1 MANLQIYTELVSVTC
16 ANFKNQ
22 IPEILN
28 QNTIFDFYFL
38 QFHYMNSSLF
48 YSLLQKQFP
57 FQQTVKQDIFFQM
70 ISIFLTNTNDDEI
83 FVLKGYAG
91 TGKTTVISTI
101 VNNLISINKKYVL
114 LAPTGRAAKVIANY
128 SNKPAHTI
136 HKKIYFP
143 KKKSGGGVL
152 FTKQPNKHKNTIFI
166 IDESS
171 MISDVN
177 TESKLYENE
186 SLLDDLISYVYN
198 GQNCKMILI
207 GDTAQLPPV
216 KSDIS
221 PALECDSLALHY
233 NKDVFSIELDEVM
246 RQEEYS
252 GILYNATE
260 LRELLK
266 DTFYD
271 GFQFKLK
278 GFKDIVRLTDGYD
291 IQDAIQGAYSN
302 YSIED
307 TCFIVRSNKRA
318 NQYNQ
323 QIRSKILDKENE
335 LSVGDF
341 LMVVKN
347 NYFWLKETDEATFI
361 ANGDI
366 VEVLEIFGFKELYG
380 FNFAKVKIRMVDYP
394 NQKPF
399 ETVLLL
405 NTITSESPSLTFEES
420 NKLYQEVMKDYE
432 GETKFKMFQKVKENE
447 YFNALQVKFSY
458 AITCHKSQ
466 GGQWN
471 TVFIEQPYL
480 PNGIDKDYIRWL
492 YTAITRAKDKLYLIG
507 FKDESF
513 ME

>member
-1 MANLQIYTELVSVTC
+1 
-16 ANFKNQ
+16 
-22 IPEILN
+22 
-28 QNTIFDFYFL
+28 
-38 QFHYMNSSLF
+38 MNSSQF
-48 YSLLQKQFP
+48 YSQLQKQFP
-57 FQQTVKQDIFFQM
+57 FQPTVKQDVFFQK
-70 ISIFLTNTNDDEI
+70 IAHFLTNTNSDEI

-101 VNNLISINKKYVL
+101 VNNLSVIGKKYVL

-128 SNKPAHTI
+128 SNKSAFTI
-136 HKKIYFP
+136 HKKIYYP
-143 KKKSGGGVL
+143 KKGKSGGVS
-152 FTKQPNKHKNTIFI
+152 FTMKENKHTNTLFI
-166 IDESS
+166 VDESS

-177 TESKLYENE
+177 SESKLYENG

-198 GQNCKMILI
+198 GNNCKMILL

-216 KSDIS
+216 QLDIS
-221 PALECDSLALHY
+221 PALDTEKLALQY
-233 NKDVFSIELDEVM
+233 NKEVFSIELDEVM

-252 GILYNATE
+252 GILYNATA
-260 LRELLK
+260 LREILK
-266 DTFYD
+266 STFFD
-271 GFQFKLK
+271 EFKFNLE
-278 GFKDIVRLTDGYD
+278 GYKDIVRLSDGLD
-291 IQDAIQGAYSN
+291 IQDAIQSAYSN

-323 QIRSKILDKENE
+323 QIRSKILDKDSA
-335 LSVGDF
+335 LAVGDY

-347 NYFWLKETDEATFI
+347 NYFWLKESDEAGFI

-366 VEVLEIFGFKELYG
+366 IEVLEIFGFKDLYD
-380 FNFAKVKIRMVDYP
+380 FNFAKVKVRMVDYP

-399 ETVLLL
+399 ETMLLL
-405 NTITSESPSLTFEES
+405 NTITSESPSLTYDES
-420 NKLYQEVMKDYE
+420 NHLYQEVMKDYE
-432 GETKFKMFQKVKENE
+432 GEAQYRKFLKVKSNE

-480 PNGIDKDYIRWL
+480 PNGVDLDYIRWL
-492 YTAITRAKDKLYLIG
+492 YTAVTRAKDKLYLIG
-507 FKDESF
+507 FKDASF
-513 ME
+513 DN